1 MTTIVTRRG
10 HMLALAAAFA
20 VVFSINLSG
29 QSKPAISF
37 NPPRTTR
44 PLNATLADL
53 TRVAPALNQDLAGFH
68 PSGGKLHWVTFWRRD
83 AAQKAQIS
91 AALRRNLQFA
101 VPNLISETQ
110 AAGGSISTTFRLY
123 KDLSLVS
130 ESLDSLLPPG
140 SHEGKGELA
149 ALTND
154 LSDMNRIR
162 EELSAYIQQTAASFE
177 SKHPELVSS
186 AGGFPKRIIIDDTVP
201 ERRSKRQRASA
212 Q

>member
-1 MTTIVTRRG
+1 MTITVMRRALMCG
-10 HMLALAAAFA
+10 LATAF
-20 VVFSINLSG
+20 VVSSINLSA
-29 QSKPAISF
+29 QSRTRASF
-37 NPPRTTR
+37 NPPTTSTR
-44 PLNATLADL
+44 ALNATLAEL
-53 TRVAPALNQDLAGFH
+53 MRVAPAMNQDLAQLH
-68 PSGGKLHWVTFWRRD
+68 PQGKLHWVAFWRRD
-83 AAQKAQIS
+83 GAQKAQIA

-123 KDLSLVS
+123 KDLSVVS

-186 AGGFPKRIIIDDTVP
+186 ASGFPKRIIIDDTVP